1 MKPKTLILM
10 VVAVTCGLGA
20 SYMTSRLLA
29 ERQPSDEEKVVVLVA
44 RKKLDMGMTI
54 KNVDDLFEEKKFTR
68 GEEPKNA
75 VNDKKDLQGRVLKVP
90 RRTGD
95 TVTGE
100 DLLSADDVGMSALMA
115 QGYRA
120 IGIRVTPESI
130 ASGFASLPLS
140 RVDLIWTVRR
150 TNDKDSF
157 SEVLL
162 EDVLVLAA
170 DTRTMREGANAM
182 PANVV
187 TVLLKPEDVQTIAL
201 AREMGT
207 ISLVLRKFNDHQKA
221 EITKVTV
228 EEVITNTVGKNQTEE
243 GSVTED
249 SQQPKVAKHDLPELH
264 QGNAA
269 LDPQP
274 KVEAP
279 KGTLHR
285 LDRRRDKERV
295 VEYWLDD
302 KGEVI
307 RNDVVRSE
315 IQPAPPRVGQRPN
328 SLLKRRAAG

>member
-29 ERQPSDEEKVVVLVA
+29 ERQPSDEDKVEVLVA
-44 RKKLDMGMTI
+44 KKKLDMGMTI
-54 KNVDDLFEEKKFTR
+54 KNVDDLFEIKRFTR
-68 GEEPKNA
+68 GDEPKNA
-75 VNDKKDLQGRVLKVP
+75 VVDKKDLQGRVLKVP
-90 RRTGD
+90 RREGD
-95 TVTGE
+95 SVSGE
-100 DLLSADDVGMSALMA
+100 DLLSADDVGISSLMA

-140 RVDLIWTVRR
+140 RVDLIWTVKR

-157 SEVLL
+157 SQVLL
-162 EDVLVLAA
+162 ENVLVLAA

-182 PANVV
+182 LANVV
-187 TVLLKPEDVQTIAL
+187 VVALKPEDVEKISM
-201 AREMGT
+201 AREMGN

-221 EITKVTV
+221 EITKITA
-228 EEVITNTVGKNQTEE
+228 EEVITNTVGRNKETED
-243 GSVTED
+243 GSITED
-249 SQQPKVAKHDLPELH
+249 SQQPPVGKNDLPTLPKDT
-264 QGNAA
+264 QAA
-269 LDPQP
+269 EAPP
-274 KVEAP
+274 KVETP

-285 LDRRRDKERV
+285 LHLIEGDKERV

-302 KGEVI
+302 NGQVV

-315 IQPAPPRVGQRPN
+315 IPSAPPRVGQTQSPN
-328 SLLKRRAAG
+328 